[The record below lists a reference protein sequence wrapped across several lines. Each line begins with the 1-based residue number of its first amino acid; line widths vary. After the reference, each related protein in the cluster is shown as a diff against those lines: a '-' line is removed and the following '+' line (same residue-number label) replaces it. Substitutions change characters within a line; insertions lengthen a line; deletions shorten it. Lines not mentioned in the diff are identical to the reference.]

1 MSRRRGLACAALC
14 LAALSGVAR
23 AADAPVQV
31 GPFTFGMSL
40 DEARAAAPKL
50 VWEEAERSAYSGRV
64 LALAAADAVTL
75 GGLPHKVTVRP
86 GYHGGYEL
94 ALEARPPVA
103 RAAACDAAVLA
114 IAAEAEP
121 WIGKLN
127 GVDATAYQDPSPPR
141 SGLRWESRRGPD
153 GNLSVVPVPDYAFSS
168 RPAPRGTVKVGKR
181 STLSLVTRLEGA
193 KPGDEP
199 DERVGEA
206 EGHRS
211 GLSVFVRSRFQ
222 RQDSGGHECKLRTVL
237 RRLMQMPAPR
247 QVDFATLKFIAGDTI
262 GLRHHS
268 LDGLPA
274 PSQALEFEL
283 ACAINRREGRLW
295 CQPPRKQDADAYLAA
310 LLMRAGALRL
320 EPGQIDPDDPAQLLT
335 KFALALRPEDRRPLD
350 FLERPRVAAS
360 MLRWQYQPTSDDI
373 PAGNP
378 QVEFAGER
386 IEVVCQVQDD
396 HSLVCTDRAGAAQT
410 GETRSA
416 RAARHAIRLIS
427 RYIATPA
434 LADGQPSQGAVF
446 STVVEF
452 GKAARR

>member
-1 MSRRRGLACAALC
+1 M
-14 LAALSGVAR
+14 AR
-23 AADAPVQV
+23 AADAPLQV
-31 GPFTFGMSL
+31 GPFTIGMSL
-40 DEARAAAPKL
+40 EEARAAAPQL
-50 VWEEAERSAYSGRV
+50 AWEEAERSAYSGRV
-64 LALAAADAVTL
+64 LALAANDALML

-94 ALEARPPVA
+94 ALEARPSVT
-103 RAAACDAAVLA
+103 RAAECDAAVLA
-114 IAAEAEP
+114 VAAEAEP

-127 GVDATAYQDPSPPR
+127 GVDAAAYQDPSPPR

-168 RPAPRGTVKVGKR
+168 RPAPKGNVKVGKR
-181 STLSLVTRLEGA
+181 STLLLVTRLDGP

-206 EGHRS
+206 EGERGS
-211 GLSVFVRSRFQ
+211 LTLFVRSRFQ

-237 RRLMQMPAPR
+237 RRSAQMPAPR
-247 QVDFATLKFIAGDTI
+247 EVDLATLRLIAGDTI

-274 PSQALEFEL
+274 PSHALGFEL

-320 EPGQIDPDDPAQLLT
+320 EPGQVDPDDPAQLLT
-335 KFALALRPEDRRPLD
+335 SFALALRPEDRRPLD
-350 FLERPRVAAS
+350 FLARPRVAAS
-360 MLRWQYQPTSDDI
+360 MLRWQYQPTSDDV

-386 IEVVCQVQDD
+386 VEVVCQVQED
-396 HSLVCTDRAGAAQT
+396 HSLVCMDSAGAAQS

-427 RYIATPA
+427 RYIAAPT
-434 LADGQPSQGAVF
+434 LADGQPSPGAVF
-446 STVVEF
+446 STAVEF